1 MALYVWG
8 CNSSQQL
15 GLDEDTKELFDVR
28 KVDALNGQVI
38 VDFSAGENHSLAVNE
53 FGDVFAWGRG
63 KEGQLGLGKRQDQL
77 VRLPQRV
84 TALDDQMIKK
94 VSCGEMHSLAL
105 SVTGE
110 VFMWG
115 LLPETRKTRS
125 DIFDHASVSLAGM
138 QQEAMSPRA
147 LRENMTDNIMA
158 RLMRDSERVYE
169 SSLMEGMEVPQE
181 VVQGNVQTVRHPCF
195 VPRPCPSLS
204 KVTIVNIAAGFAH
217 SLASSSCGA
226 VFSCGYNDNGQLGT
240 GSRRNSAAFQKVK
253 ALEGYFIEHIACGQQ
268 HSLACSHLDA
278 ENEQRSGVCF
288 SWGLGILGQLGS
300 GINISWLPMSIEIA
314 EPVVSI
320 AAGSHHS
327 VAVTTDGLVYTWG
340 HSEYGQHGA
349 GEMFYDLQRGSHY
362 FSPRVQESLR
372 SQNVRAKNVACS
384 SHSTF
389 VLAVDGN
396 VYSWGWNAFGIL
408 GVGKY
413 QHSVHPQK
421 IFGLKDNTAT
431 HVGAGSNHGAAVVK
445 PRGCHYSL
453 RYDQV
458 LKSSEFADIE
468 FIVNNGKARER
479 AHQVVVCARS
489 GYLKGLLRVIMSSKV
504 DVDTEDTA
512 PDDDESKIFVV
523 DEFKDVDGQVFR
535 SFLLYLYTN
544 RVEIPSHKRKALA
557 DFATRVCHDEL
568 AYECQDMWRKQRQE
582 NVDLSDEIRQFGNDM
597 QHMMLCPTFAD
608 VEFLW
613 PIQEE
618 SEQVPATE
626 TKKRYERLPGH
637 KAVLSQVDYFR
648 TMFTGGFSEG
658 ASYTNSSASSAG
670 KLHEIELHY
679 MHHDGV
685 SLDAFKNLLLWI
697 YTGSFE
703 LLKDLDPNDMM
714 ELYVGASLIGL
725 NYLAS
730 LCERQLAEILPQ
742 LDPDSLSACLDFAER
757 FDARRLKTL
766 SQQILQKGD
775 QVGASSDTD
784 RA

>member
-1 MALYVWG
+1 M
-8 CNSSQQL
+8 
-15 GLDEDTKELFDVR
+15 
-28 KVDALNGQVI
+28 
-38 VDFSAGENHSLAVNE
+38 
-53 FGDVFAWGRG
+53 
-63 KEGQLGLGKRQDQL
+63 
-77 VRLPQRV
+77 
-84 TALDDQMIKK
+84 TALDGQMIKK
-94 VSCGEMHSLAL
+94 VSCGEMHSLGL

-115 LLPETRKTRS
+115 LLPETRQVRN
-125 DIFDHASVSLAGM
+125 DMFDHASVSLTGLS
-138 QQEAMSPRA
+138 QEAMSPRA
-147 LRENMTDNIMA
+147 LRENMTDNIMS

-169 SSLMEGMEVPQE
+169 SSMAGGMEAPHDL
-181 VVQGNVQTVRHPCF
+181 GRDKVQTVRHPCF

-204 KVTIVNIAAGFAH
+204 KVIIINIAAGFAH

-240 GSRRNSAAFQKVK
+240 GSRRNSADFQRVK
-253 ALEGYFIEHIACGQQ
+253 ALEGHFIEHIACGQQ
-268 HSLACSHLDA
+268 HSLACSRIEPEGL
-278 ENEQRSGVCF
+278 QSSGVCF

-300 GINISWLPMSIEIA
+300 GINISWLPMAVNIG
-314 EPVVSI
+314 EPVVSV

-327 VAVTTDGLVYTWG
+327 VAVTVDGLVYSWG

-362 FSPRVQESLR
+362 FFPRVQASLKAQR
-372 SQNVRAKNVACS
+372 VRVKRVACS

-389 VLAVDGN
+389 ALASDGN

-431 HVGAGSNHGAAVVK
+431 HVSAGSNHGAAVVK

-458 LKSSEFADIE
+458 LKNGEFADIE
-468 FIVNNGKARER
+468 FIVNGGRVRER
-479 AHQVVVCARS
+479 AHQVIICARS
-489 GYLKGLLRVIMSSKV
+489 GYLKGLLRVIMSPHARIGA
-504 DVDTEDTA
+504 DTTA
-512 PDDDESKIFVV
+512 DDDEKKIFVV

-557 DFATRVCHDEL
+557 DFAAQVCHDDL
-568 AYECQDMWRKQRQE
+568 AYECQDTWRKQRPE
-582 NVDLSDEIRQFGNDM
+582 NIEMLDEIRQFGNDM
-597 QHMMLCPTFAD
+597 QHMVLSPSFAD

-613 PIQEE
+613 PIEGEE
-618 SEQVPATE
+618 DSEEVASGDGVELKQ
-626 TKKRYERLPGH
+626 KRFERLPGH
-637 KAVLSQVDYFR
+637 KAVLSQVDYFH

-658 ASYTNSSASSAG
+658 ASYTSSASCAE
-670 KLHEIELHY
+670 KIHEIELHY

-703 LLKDLDPNDMM
+703 LVKDLEPNEMM
-714 ELYVGASLIGL
+714 ELYVGASLLGL

-730 LCERQLAEILPQ
+730 LCELQLAEILPY
-742 LDPDSLSACLDFAER
+742 LDADSVTACLDFADR

-766 SQQILQKGD
+766 SLQLLQKGGGKET
-775 QVGASSDTD
+775 VKSVM
-784 RA
+784 